1 MKLVKGKLK
10 GIRNMNE
17 LIEALKRV
25 NSKIDYENETGL
37 ITNKI
42 IDSIDM
48 TSILAELEETFDIE
62 IDMEYLVPEN
72 FDSVQAMWDMIQELK
87 D

>member
-1 MKLVKGKLK
+1 
-10 GIRNMNE
+10 MNE

-25 NSKIDYENETGL
+25 NASIDYENEKQLVSG
-37 ITNKI
+37 KV

-62 IDMEYLVPEN
+62 IDMEYIVPEN
-72 FDSVQAMWDMIQELK
+72 FDSVEAMWDMIQELR
-87 D
+87 DE

>member
-1 MKLVKGKLK
+1 
-10 GIRNMNE
+10 MND
-17 LIEALKRV
+17 LNEALKRV
-25 NSKIDYENETGL
+25 NPKIDYENETGL

-62 IDMEYLVPEN
+62 IDMEYIVPEN
-72 FDSVQAMWDMIQELK
+72 FDSVEAMWDMIQELME
-87 D
+87 

>member
-1 MKLVKGKLK
+1 
-10 GIRNMNE
+10 MNE

-25 NSKIDYENETGL
+25 NSKIDYENEKGL

-62 IDMEYLVPEN
+62 IDMEYIVPEN
-72 FDSVQAMWDMIQELK
+72 FDSVEAMWDMVQELM

>member
-1 MKLVKGKLK
+1 
-10 GIRNMNE
+10 MNE

-25 NSKIDYENETGL
+25 NSKIDYENEKGL

-62 IDMEYLVPEN
+62 IDMEYIVPEN
-72 FDSVQAMWDMIQELK
+72 FDSVEAMWEMVQELM

>member
-1 MKLVKGKLK
+1 
-10 GIRNMNE
+10 MNE

-25 NSKIDYENETGL
+25 NPKIDYENETGL
-37 ITNKI
+37 ITDKI

-62 IDMEYLVPEN
+62 IDMEYLIPEN
-72 FDSVQAMWDMIQELK
+72 FDSVQAMWDMIQELR

>member
-1 MKLVKGKLK
+1 
-10 GIRNMNE
+10 MNE
-17 LIEALKRV
+17 LLEALKRA
-25 NSKIDYENETGL
+25 NPKIDYESSDKLVTD
-37 ITNKI
+37 KV

-62 IDMEYLVPEN
+62 IDMEYIVPEN
-72 FDSVQAMWDMIQELK
+72 FDSVEAMWKMVQELM

>member
-1 MKLVKGKLK
+1 
-10 GIRNMNE
+10 MNE

-25 NSKIDYENETGL
+25 NPKIDYENEKKL
-37 ITNKI
+37 VSDKI

-62 IDMEYLVPEN
+62 IDMEYIVPEN
-72 FDSVQAMWDMIQELK
+72 FDSVEAMWDMIQELK